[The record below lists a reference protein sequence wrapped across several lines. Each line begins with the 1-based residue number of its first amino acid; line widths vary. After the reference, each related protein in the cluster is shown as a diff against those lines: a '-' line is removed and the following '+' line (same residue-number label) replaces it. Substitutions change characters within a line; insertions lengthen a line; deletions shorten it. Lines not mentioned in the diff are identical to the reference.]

1 MRFARPTTLDETIHI
16 LSDDDWT
23 MIAGGTDFFPALGD
37 RTVTTP
43 LLDLSLV
50 EELKGIRDAGDHW
63 TIGGLTTWTDVLHAN
78 YLPPAFDAL
87 RLAAREIGSVQ
98 VQNAGTVAGNL
109 CNASPAADGV
119 PALMILDAQVELRSS
134 SGTRQLPLD
143 QFIVGNR
150 RTLLDKGELLTSV
163 IISKSNATGRSH
175 FLKHGT
181 RKFLVISIAM
191 VAVQLVRSV
200 ENRVASAAISVG
212 ACSAVARRLNG
223 LETELKGETW
233 TPSIGELV
241 EPRHLASLTP
251 IDDVRGTGDYRL
263 DVAEEL
269 IRRALLN
276 CIDSDRDTGMSR

>member
-37 RTVTTP
+37 RAVTTP
-43 LLDLSLV
+43 LLDLSQV
-50 EELKGIRDAGDHW
+50 EELKGIRDRGDHW
-63 TIGGLTTWTDVLHAN
+63 TIGGLTTWTDVFNAD

-119 PALMILDAQVELRSS
+119 PALLILDAQVELRSS
-134 SGTRQLPLD
+134 SGIRQLSLD

-150 RTLLDKGELLTSV
+150 RTQLDKSELLTSV
-163 IISKSNATGRSH
+163 IIPKSSTTGRSH
-175 FLKHGT
+175 FLKHGA
-181 RKFLVISIAM
+181 RKYLVISIAM
-191 VAVQLVRSV
+191 VAVQLVRSAK
-200 ENRVASAAISVG
+200 NRVATAAISVG
-212 ACSAVARRLNG
+212 ACSAVARRLSD
-223 LETELKGETW
+223 LETELEGRPW
-233 TPSIGELV
+233 TRSIMELV
-241 EPRHLASLTP
+241 EPRHIAFLSP
-251 IDDVRGTGDYRL
+251 INDVRGTGNYRL

-269 IRRALLN
+269 IRRSLVS
-276 CIDSDRDTGMSR
+276 CIDSDRDTGVNK